1 MIKNEKDFLK
11 VSNECTE
18 SLNQKFDGSNG
29 KRSIVICGGT
39 GCLSSDSALILAEFE
54 KQIKERGLE
63 DKVTVNKVGC
73 FGFCSQGP
81 FVKIFPEDTL
91 YRTVTVADVN
101 EIMESDI
108 LNNTIVERLLY
119 VDPVTKAKIQ
129 KQDEITFYK
138 KQVRLALHGCG
149 VINPEDIN
157 EALGY
162 GAFQGLAKALKMD
175 RQAVIDEVLKAGL
188 RGRGGGGFPTG
199 RKWQFAYNQD
209 NKDKYVVCNG
219 DEGDPGAFMDRSI

>member
-1 MIKNEKDFLK
+1 MIRTEQELVSKIESCKSCLEK
-11 VSNECTE
+11 
-18 SLNQKFDGSNG
+18 KFNGENG
-29 KRSIVICGGT
+29 KRAVVICGGT
-39 GCLSSDSALILAEFE
+39 GCLSSNAAEIIENFE
-54 KQIKERGLE
+54 KAIAAHGLE
-63 DKVTVNKVGC
+63 EKVTVNKVGC

-175 RQAVIDEVLKAGL
+175 RQAVIDEVLKEETEE
-188 RGRGGGGFPTG
+188 F
-199 RKWQFAYNQD
+199 
-209 NKDKYVVCNG
+209 
-219 DEGDPGAFMDRSI
+219 